1 MAVSPIQLMTA
12 LAALALALPVA
23 AADWPQLWG
32 PRSSGVAEAARL
44 PEVFK
49 LRELWRRPL
58 GSGYSGVSVSGTRG
72 FTAFSDGS
80 DDHAIAFDA
89 DSGRE
94 LWRARLGPTHRGHDG
109 SRDGPMSTP
118 ALDGGR
124 AFLVSAHGLL
134 LALDAGS
141 GRVLWQHDLKAE
153 YGAPGPYHGFATSPL
168 VAGPL
173 LIVHVGGES
182 HNLAAFDK
190 SSGTLRWSARHSA
203 TSNYSSPVHATL
215 GGVPQVVVLA
225 NDKVYG
231 VRLQDGSLIWSH
243 PIGWSEEAMRAP
255 LPLPEDRLLVP
266 GWNETKLLK
275 LNREGEAFAVSQL
288 WATARLKGFSS
299 PTVPHDGLLF
309 GFNGSFLVALDP
321 ADAEPAWRQRV
332 YDGSLILVD
341 GRLFVLGAQSGE
353 LRVVPAARDGYRE
366 KLRQPVFNPGATS
379 VTGPSFAN
387 GRLYLRNLE
396 ELVALEVVR

>member
-1 MAVSPIQLMTA
+1 MAARLGR
-12 LAALALALPVA
+12 LASALALALPVA
-23 AADWPQLWG
+23 AADWPHLWG
-32 PRSSGVAEAARL
+32 PSGSGVTEAERL
-44 PEVFK
+44 PQDFK

-58 GSGYSGVSVSGTRG
+58 GSGYSAVSVSGTRG

-80 DDHAIAFDA
+80 DDHAIAFDL
-89 DSGRE
+89 DWGRE
-94 LWRARLGPTHRGHDG
+94 LWRARIGPTHRGHDG
-109 SRDGPMSTP
+109 SRDGPISTP
-118 ALDGGR
+118 ALDAGR
-124 AFLVSAHGLL
+124 AYLVGPHGLL
-134 LALDAGS
+134 LALDAAS

-153 YGAPGPYHGFATSPL
+153 YGAPGPFHGFGTSPL

-190 SSGTLRWSARHSA
+190 LSGALRWSARHSA
-203 TSNYSSPVHATL
+203 TSNYSSPIHATL

-231 VRLQDGSLIWSH
+231 VRAQDGGLIWSH
-243 PIGWSEEAMRAP
+243 PTGWSEEATRAP
-255 LPLPEDRLLVP
+255 LALPEDRLLVP
-266 GWNETKLLK
+266 GWNETKLFK
-275 LNREGEAFAVSQL
+275 LARDGEGFAVSQL

-299 PTVPHDGLLF
+299 PTVLHDGLLF
-309 GFNGSFLVALDP
+309 GFNSSFLVALDP
-321 ADAEPAWRQRV
+321 ANAEPVWRQKV

-353 LRVVPAARDGYRE
+353 LRVVAASRSGYRE
-366 KLRQPVFNPGATS
+366 KLHQPVFNPGATS